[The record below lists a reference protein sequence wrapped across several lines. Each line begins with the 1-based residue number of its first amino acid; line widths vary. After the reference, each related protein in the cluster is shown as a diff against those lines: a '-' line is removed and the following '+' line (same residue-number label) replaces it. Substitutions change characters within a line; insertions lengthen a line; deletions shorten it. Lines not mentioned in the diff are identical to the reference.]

1 VLLNEDYH
9 FQFIFLIS
17 MNTVYLC
24 TLSISLYEYR
34 LFYLKNDETNQVKR
48 VKRTISQKS
57 KLLRNTLHE
66 LQLLYASTWIFIYNQ
81 TFVIKLSNSL
91 FGTPCLNYHDQ
102 ISTNNFLSSY
112 WSMTI
117 YHSLTTHSTLYQLK
131 IWIKKWQNYTIR
143 HLA

>member
-1 VLLNEDYH
+1 
-9 FQFIFLIS
+9 

-66 LQLLYASTWIFIYNQ
+66 LQLLYAST
-81 TFVIKLSNSL
+81 
-91 FGTPCLNYHDQ
+91 
-102 ISTNNFLSSY
+102 
-112 WSMTI
+112 
-117 YHSLTTHSTLYQLK
+117 
-131 IWIKKWQNYTIR
+131 
-143 HLA
+143 